1 MQSKDQSTVADAGQ
15 EQFCLITPP
24 LLSKKRNMITIG
36 ARTRVVD
43 ISWARSKPAVPLPE
57 EPGSL
62 PEPEAYL
69 S

>member
-1 MQSKDQSTVADAGQ
+1 
-15 EQFCLITPP
+15 
-24 LLSKKRNMITIG
+24 MITIG